1 MMGKLLPVGTY
12 FYVMN
17 YEENKTKVDW
27 VYLNY

>member
-1 MMGKLLPVGTY
+1 MMENYFLGTY